1 MQGFA
6 KLWEKYGQELTFD
19 FNLHQNFEMKWR
31 QWLITAFAAE
41 KNNNNCCESQSP
53 PPLRNSFCFA
63 NLCALLSNLGWF
75 LGERFFVCE
84 YLLVAVL
91 TTAVF
96 LTIDF
101 HGWSLAPSP
110 LPSSLFTSSP
120 EVTLIVVKLAPLP
133 PTPGFLLFSRLPP
146 PWSGIVM
153 LVSEALDLA
162 LPLLRAFMACLA
174 FSTSP
179 LRHQVA
185 RNPKVK
191 LGHRFSLKFEQTLSD
206 GDLGRW

>member
-1 MQGFA
+1 M
-6 KLWEKYGQELTFD
+6 
-19 FNLHQNFEMKWR
+19 
-31 QWLITAFAAE
+31 IAALAAG
-41 KNNNNCCESQSP
+41 KNNNKCCESQP
-53 PPLRNSFCFA
+53 PSPLRNSFCFT
-63 NLCALLSNLGWF
+63 NLCALISSIFQSGMVS
-75 LGERFFVCE
+75 RRMISVCE

-101 HGWSLAPSP
+101 QGWSLAPSP
-110 LPSSLFTSSP
+110 LPSSLSTSWP

-133 PTPGFLLFSRLPP
+133 ATPGFLLFSRLPP

-174 FSTSP
+174 FSTSTL

-206 GDLGRW
+206 GDLGRR